1 MKCPMAQIQP
11 EILGGTDAGPCVPLL
26 EWGIFLITQCY
37 RCWKQ
42 STGTFVLF
50 RRQQACKIMVG
61 PCLACRVPFP
71 VRFILMFLMKQT
83 FLVCIFFFLVF
94 LNVNLLFGQRVA
106 VAFRAVWALEN
117 KTRQPEEL
125 RGVSCPLPQPQ
136 PQPPSIHPSIR
147 PIWQESSCL
156 CADFPRG
163 VWSWSLG
170 FGGNAD

>member
-1 MKCPMAQIQP
+1 MCASIGMGNISHHSMLQMLKTINRHIRIIPPA
-11 EILGGTDAGPCVPLL
+11 AGMQNYGRALSRLSSPIPRSLHSNVFNETNFSCMY
-26 EWGIFLITQCY
+26 I
-37 RCWKQ
+37 
-42 STGTFVLF
+42 
-50 RRQQACKIMVG
+50 
-61 PCLACRVPFP
+61 
-71 VRFILMFLMKQT
+71 
-83 FLVCIFFFLVF
+83 FFLVF

-163 VWSWSLG
+163 VWS
-170 FGGNAD
+170 